1 MKWIAIAILSCSGLA
16 AQEDGKALM
25 QRACTKCHALTS
37 MLGQHYNRE
46 GWSAVVDDMISKGA
60 EATDAEIEKIIDY
73 LVKTQGPKIKVNK
86 ATPQELAG
94 ALEIPVAVAGAVL
107 EYREKHGSFKSFEE
121 LKKAPALEGT
131 DIESKKERLDFS
143 EVK

>member
-1 MKWIAIAILSCSGLA
+1 MKWIAIAILGCSGLA

-46 GWSAVVDDMISKGA
+46 GWSSVVDDMVSKGA
-60 EATDAEIEKIIDY
+60 EATDTEIETIIDY

-94 ALEIPVAVAGAVL
+94 ALEIPVAVAGAVV
-107 EYREKHGSFKSFEE
+107 EYREKRGGFKSFDE
-121 LKKAPALEGT
+121 LKKVPALEGK
-131 DIESKKERLDFS
+131 DIESRKEWLDFS
-143 EVK
+143 AAK